1 MARKVGVEIVGDAL
15 SYTSALGT
23 ASAETVKFGTTY
35 KTAFAG
41 MSDSTLRLAVAQ
53 DKLAISTA
61 RYSVGS
67 TGAAAATLRYRM
79 EVDALSAS
87 QLRAAAAVGTALSK
101 YVTVPVAALG
111 FEAAKAATNFQS
123 SMLLI
128 QTQAGAS
135 AEEVQKL
142 TGQVLNLA
150 SSGAQQGPNTLAQ
163 GLFHLESLGLR
174 GSDAMNALKVS
185 SDAAAVGMA
194 NLEDVTTALGGVVV
208 TGIKGSQNFQEA
220 MGTLNATIGAGN
232 MHMEDLVAAL
242 GTGVV
247 PAAKNAGITLSELGA
262 ALAVMTDRGID
273 AAAAGTRLRMTFALM
288 QDPSN
293 KAIKALHAMGINAND
308 MATTLRGPNGLLTV
322 LQMLQA
328 GMDRVGKT
336 QGSKDIL
343 AAFGGGRS
351 GSAILTLIQ
360 SLTSGVSSYQGKV
373 AQIQQTSG
381 NLLQSEKVQQAS
393 AAAQFHKDLAS
404 MEADLTRLGDKML
417 PTVTFIVNGVNKI
430 GDAFAKL
437 PGPVKDE
444 LGIIAGALAVGGPLV
459 LAGIGV
465 TKVIKS
471 IGDAFITVPVEAA
484 PAIAATEGE
493 LVALGTTATAT
504 AGEITAVRTELGLLS
519 AIGPIGIVI
528 SASIVLTP
536 ELISFMN
543 WAGHGLSKAFSQA
556 GGGSAVVAGSDPA
569 SKQPIEWWATQ
580 AAQLSTTHKDPQYW
594 LKHGAAAA
602 ALLAKNGITQPP
614 GLPADPNYLP
624 IGVTPPGAV
633 SGSSFG
639 NTRMAPVPTPGQ
651 LANLGLARTAGETD
665 SSRIAALNARI
676 GVDTKAIAFGEGR
689 IKAGTASK
697 DLVKSTEAAY
707 QDRASMLSEIA
718 SIDQAAAD
726 KQKSASDAAKAAL
739 KKRADAAK
747 AAAAAA
753 LKALEDSYSN
763 DAQTIQNKLA
773 LAQLA
778 ETNAGTNVTR
788 IMAAQAKERTEEKA
802 LIALYDSQ
810 WKNAALPAADRLTA
824 RGNEIAAK
832 SALAGIQGPGSTFVL
847 PMSLQVAGAKASTTT
862 GTADDRRV
870 AAASKAFAQTMIKSG
885 HLQGQALIDA
895 YNEIASANST
905 LVGFTI
911 PMALQVAAAKAAT
924 TTGLADDDLVARAS
938 KAFAEKMIKSGKLQ
952 GQSLIDAYNTIAAAN
967 STLGT
972 GNGTFTVPLKLQL
985 AVAKAGITADTSDDR
1000 KAAQQIKTLAEK
1012 LLHSHKLSLQGQ
1024 IDAYNTIAQ
1033 ENQVLG
1039 TKLAVGA
1046 KTVSA
1051 HALTAGLNLSHSQR
1065 VAIEQ
1070 RTSQALAHGG
1080 HAPTGIGVQG
1090 QMVVTGNTIHLHGI
1104 NDPKQ
1109 MADALQKV
1117 GKRTSV
1123 ATVGRN
1129 AGRSRAL
1136 P

>member
-15 SYTSALGT
+15 SYTAALGT
-23 ASAETVKFGTTY
+23 ASAETVKFGTAY
-35 KTAFAG
+35 KAQFAG
-41 MSDSTLRLAVAQ
+41 MSESTLRLAVAQ

-67 TGAAAATLRYRM
+67 TGAAAATLKYRM
-79 EVDALSAS
+79 EVDRLQAS
-87 QLRAAAAVGTALSK
+87 QLRAATAVGAALSK

-142 TGQVLNLA
+142 SGQVLNLA
-150 SSGAQQGPNTLAQ
+150 SSGAQQGPDTLAQ

-174 GSDAMNALKVS
+174 GADAMNALKVS

-247 PAAKNAGITLSELGA
+247 PAAKNAGITLAELGG

-288 QDPSN
+288 QDPSA
-293 KAIKALHAMGINAND
+293 KAIKALHAMGINATG
-308 MATTLRGPNGLLTV
+308 MATTLRGPNGLLSV
-322 LQMLQA
+322 LQMLQQ
-328 GMDRVGKT
+328 GMDRVGKV

-351 GSAILTLIQ
+351 GSAILTLLQ
-360 SLTSGVSSYQGKV
+360 SLDSAVSSYQGKV

-381 NLLQSEKVQQAS
+381 DLTKNEKVQQAS

-404 MEADLTRLGDKML
+404 MEADLTKLGDRML
-417 PTVTFIVNGVNKI
+417 PTVTAVVNAVNKI
-430 GDAFAKL
+430 GNAFSAL

-444 LGIIAGALAVGGPLV
+444 VGVIVALLAVGGPLV
-459 LAGIGV
+459 LAGVGA

-471 IGDAFITVPVEAA
+471 IGAAFATIPIEAA
-484 PAIAATEGE
+484 PAVAATEGE
-493 LVALGTTATAT
+493 LVALGSTATVT
-504 AGEITAVRTELGLLS
+504 AGEVTAVRTELGLLS
-519 AIGPIGIVI
+519 TIGPIGIVI

-543 WAGHGLSKAFSQA
+543 WAGHGLSKAFSQS
-556 GGGSAVVAGSDPA
+556 GGGSPAVPGSDPT

-580 AAQLSTTHKDPQYW
+580 AAALSPTHKDPKYW
-594 LKHGAAAA
+594 LKHGDAAA
-602 ALLAKNGITQPP
+602 ALLAKNGITHAP
-614 GLPADPNYLP
+614 GMPDPNAP
-624 IGVTPPGAV
+624 TSSPGAIATRNATA
-633 SGSSFG
+633 GFG
-639 NTRMAPVPTPGQ
+639 LGGMAPAPTPAQ
-651 LANLGLARTAGETD
+651 LAALGLARTSGQSDAA
-665 SSRIAALNARI
+665 RVAALNKRI
-676 GVDTKAIAFGEGR
+676 GLDTNAITFGEGR

-697 DLVKSTEAAY
+697 DLVKSVESAY
-707 QDRASMLSEIA
+707 QDRASMTSEIA

-726 KQKSASDAAKAAL
+726 KQKAARTAAAAAL

-747 AAAAAA
+747 AAAQAA

-763 DAQTIQNKLA
+763 DEQTIQNKLA
-773 LAQLA
+773 IAQLA
-778 ETNAGTNVTR
+778 ETNAGTNVSK
-788 IMAAQAKERTEEKA
+788 IKAAQAKERVEEKK
-802 LIALYDSQ
+802 LVALYAAEYAN
-810 WKNAALPAADRLTA
+810 KALPMADRLTA

-832 SALAGIQGPGSTFVL
+832 SALAGIKGPASTGFVL
-847 PMSLQVAGAKASTTT
+847 PMSLQVAAAKASTTA
-862 GTADDRRV
+862 GVADDQRV
-870 AAASKAFAQTMIKSG
+870 ARASKAFAETMVKHG

-895 YNEIASANST
+895 FNEIASANST
-905 LVGFTI
+905 L
-911 PMALQVAAAKAAT
+911 AT
-924 TTGLADDDLVARAS
+924 TKG
-938 KAFAEKMIKSGKLQ
+938 AFG
-952 GQSLIDAYNTIAAAN
+952 
-967 STLGT
+967 
-972 GNGTFTVPLKLQL
+972 VPLKMQL
-985 AVAKAGITADTSDDR
+985 AVAKAGLTTGTGDDR

-1024 IDAYNTIAQ
+1024 IDAYNEIAQ
-1033 ENQVLG
+1033 QNQVLG
-1039 TKLAVGA
+1039 TKVVAGGKA
-1046 KTVSA
+1046 VSA
-1051 HALTAGLNLSHSQR
+1051 HALTAGLHLSHAQR
-1065 VAIEQ
+1065 VEIEQ

-1080 HAPTGIGVQG
+1080 HAPKGIGVLG
-1090 QMVVTGNTIHLHGI
+1090 QTVINTGPVHLHGVT
-1104 NDPKQ
+1104 NPRQ
-1109 MADALQKV
+1109 MADELQKV

-1123 ATVGRN
+1123 TTVGRN